1 MLMKDQLDLNR
12 SLIEILK
19 KSEGLMAKIKQSE
32 IAITQRMGKSG
43 EESKQS
49 ESNGLVG

>member
-19 KSEGLMAKIKQSE
+19 KSEGLMAKIKESE
-32 IAITQRMGKSG
+32 IAISKRMG
-43 EESKQS
+43 EEENK
-49 ESNGLVG
+49 NGK

>member
-1 MLMKDQLDLNR
+1 MKDQLDLNR

-32 IAITQRMGKSG
+32 VAISQRIGT
-43 EESKQS
+43 EESKQADGELPS
-49 ESNGLVG
+49 K